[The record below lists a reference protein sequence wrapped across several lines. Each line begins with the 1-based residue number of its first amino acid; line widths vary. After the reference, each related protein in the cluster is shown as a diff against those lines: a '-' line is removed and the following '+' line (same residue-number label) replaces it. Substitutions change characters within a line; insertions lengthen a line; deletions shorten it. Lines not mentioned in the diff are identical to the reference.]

1 MNFKLFWAI
10 CTSLAFF
17 RRSGSGV
24 WREVRERQKKGGEE
38 RERGG
43 NFRSYSLPH
52 PLAVFP
58 APISCHRPNNL
69 NAWDRIVRVKQ
80 RIFLVAQAIKI
91 DLIAQVRYNFIYNS
105 NMTPR
110 L

>member
-10 CTSLAFF
+10 CTSLAF
-17 RRSGSGV
+17 SDVLAVECGAKS
-24 WREVRERQKKGGEE
+24 ERGRKKGGREGE
-38 RERGG
+38 RRKL
-43 NFRSYSLPH
+43 SLLLSTP

-91 DLIAQVRYNFIYNS
+91 DLIAQVRYIYNS